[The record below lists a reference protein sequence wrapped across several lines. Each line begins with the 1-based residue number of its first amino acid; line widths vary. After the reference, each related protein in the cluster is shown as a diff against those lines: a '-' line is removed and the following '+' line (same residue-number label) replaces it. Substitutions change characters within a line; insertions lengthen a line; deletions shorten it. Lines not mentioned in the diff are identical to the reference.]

1 MLRPPLILP
10 HTNLRA
16 GQMFINT
23 LLHRIHQ
30 LFPKIE
36 RLRPDLLLKVKWEQ
50 ICLNLDFWLTFWQY
64 FCFLSKYFLKF
75 YPFFSS
81 LSPSLVCFGPC
92 MKLSGALLLP
102 AWNSFSRGPEVSLD
116 FRGAE
121 RHQPVTFPLVLPPGR
136 YLKRSVQVH
145 SIRCWA
151 FADNCWWVLVDGCEK
166 QKVRVDMHWAVR
178 VLGLTCGMSC
188 TTLGS

>member
-1 MLRPPLILP
+1 MNMLRPPLILP

-23 LLHRIHQ
+23 LLHCIHQ

-102 AWNSFSRGPEVSLD
+102 AWNSFSRGPEVS
-116 FRGAE
+116 G
-121 RHQPVTFPLVLPPGR
+121 FPWSWTTSACDLPSGSPSWKVFKEKCPGP
-136 YLKRSVQVH
+136 LH
-145 SIRCWA
+145 S
-151 FADNCWWVLVDGCEK
+151 
-166 QKVRVDMHWAVR
+166 
-178 VLGLTCGMSC
+178 VLGPCW
-188 TTLGS
+188 